1 MSEEVAIEGKEAII
15 EVAIKTEILIRIIE
29 VVINTKIE
37 ATTNSED
44 SIEAD
49 IEETE
54 VVVISIELIKTT
66 MTVTI
71 SIIS

>member
-1 MSEEVAIEGKEAII
+1 MLEEVAIEGREAII
-15 EVAIKTEILIRIIE
+15 EVAIKIEILIRIIE